1 MQYMKGYNKNI
12 KSTYLFHLLIKKM
25 CNLKR
30 EKVAGDMEK
39 RTIKRK
45 TRKNMATRRMDLK
58 NAPESDIIEFGTNVL
73 IKIQEGGSV
82 MDAKGNIP
90 AKEISLLQ
98 LEAII
103 LRNNN
108 EFALKVLMRAINL
121 ERIIHK

>member
-1 MQYMKGYNKNI
+1 
-12 KSTYLFHLLIKKM
+12 
-25 CNLKR
+25 
-30 EKVAGDMEK
+30 MEK